1 MPHLVELRRELAQR
15 VVARRLPSLVEIDG
29 AEHSLESV
37 LEVRR
42 ARASAAHFLAM
53 PQEQV
58 LAEPEPRRDL
68 RERSRA
74 DDARARLRELALGK
88 AREVRIKICAGGKLQ
103 HSISQEFEALVVCD
117 TPLRFIGI

>member
-15 VVARRLPSLVEIDG
+15 VVARRLPALVEIDG
-29 AEHSLESV
+29 AEHGLESV

-42 ARASAAHFLAM
+42 ASAPAAHFLTM
-53 PQEQV
+53 PQKQV
-58 LAEPEPRRDL
+58 FAEPEPRRDL

-74 DDARARLRELALGK
+74 DDARTCLRELSLGETG
-88 AREVRIKICAGGKLQ
+88 EVRIKICAGGKLQ

-117 TPLRFIGI
+117 APLRFVGI